1 MTQLETELDQLKKE
15 VFEMWNLVSS
25 QIHKSEVALV
35 NFDEDMAFE
44 VVSNEKRVNAFE
56 LKIDRDCEDIFAIY
70 CPVAVDLRFVL
81 AVIKINYNLERVGDI
96 ADGIARLV
104 MDVDNSY
111 ENDLLEKSRVLEMF
125 RTIKTM
131 LTDAA
136 AAFERED
143 TKLARTIFKKDEVL
157 NTINAEANNVIGAL
171 IKEKPETLNHCLNLI
186 SMVRKLERA
195 GDQIKNIAEEI
206 IFYIDAKVL
215 KHKKKS
221 KKQ

>member
-104 MDVDNSY
+104 MDVDKSY
-111 ENDLLEKSRVLEMF
+111 EKDLLEKSRVLEMF

-157 NTINAEANNVIGAL
+157 NTINAEANIVIGAL
-171 IKEKPETLNHCLNLI
+171 INEKPETLNHCLNLI

-221 KKQ
+221 KK

>member
-1 MTQLETELDQLKKE
+1 M
-15 VFEMWNLVSS
+15 
-25 QIHKSEVALV
+25 
-35 NFDEDMAFE
+35 
-44 VVSNEKRVNAFE
+44 
-56 LKIDRDCEDIFAIY
+56 
-70 CPVAVDLRFVL
+70 L

-104 MDVDNSY
+104 MDVDKSY
-111 ENDLLEKSRVLEMF
+111 EKDLLEKSRVLEMF

-157 NTINAEANNVIGAL
+157 NTINAEANIVIGAL
-171 IKEKPETLNHCLNLI
+171 INEKPETLNHCLNLI

-195 GDQIKNIAEEI
+195 EDQIKNIAEEI

-221 KKQ
+221 KK